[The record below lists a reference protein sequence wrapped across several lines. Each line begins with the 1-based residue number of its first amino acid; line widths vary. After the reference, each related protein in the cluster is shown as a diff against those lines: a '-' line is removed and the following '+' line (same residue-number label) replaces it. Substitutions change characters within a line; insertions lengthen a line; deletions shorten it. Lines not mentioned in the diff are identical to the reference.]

1 LADHKKAPPEG
12 EAGLFMGEEIYLAE
26 LQADFSAAQQLFCA
40 AHSVVFSVEQAFF
53 SEQAAFFAEHSVL
66 LAEHSA
72 FSPAYAE
79 NPATISAT
87 AAILSAFF
95 IVCLLKGFNFILVS
109 LTLVLRLCSIKT
121 EFFSVYAWPCCGAAC
136 GAGQAS
142 RLRYGGMWCVLD
154 FGL

>member
-1 LADHKKAPPEG
+1 MEYHKKAPPEG

-95 IVCLLKGFNFILVS
+95 IVCLLKGFSFILVS
-109 LTLVLRLCSIKT
+109 LTLVLRLRSIKT
-121 EFFSVYAWPCCGAAC
+121 EFFFGVCLVVLR
-136 GAGQAS
+136 S
-142 RLRYGGMWCVLD
+142 RLRGGAGEPPAVRGRLG